1 MSFNCERYIRYEE
14 HLHLQNNLTTSDSF
28 NTKIYYLQ
36 KYMYNIIYLNKN
48 RILFS
53 KYEIDILEFRFS
65 SIIVFYFTH
74 NSLNKNTDLNLH
86 GQ

>member
-1 MSFNCERYIRYEE
+1 MEQFN
-14 HLHLQNNLTTSDSF
+14 LQNNLTTYDSF
-28 NTKIYYLQ
+28 NTRIYYLQ
-36 KYMYNIIYLNKN
+36 KYMYNLIYLKEN

-53 KYEIDILEFRFS
+53 KYEIDILEFHFS